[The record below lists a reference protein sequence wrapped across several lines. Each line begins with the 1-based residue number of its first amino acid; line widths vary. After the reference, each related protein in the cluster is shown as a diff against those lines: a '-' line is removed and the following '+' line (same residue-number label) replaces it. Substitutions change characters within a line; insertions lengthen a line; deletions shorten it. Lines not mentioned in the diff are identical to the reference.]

1 MRKLLSGVLAVL
13 LAVSAAVPALAAKA
27 DEVHISTVN
36 GAIYFD
42 DGETVAKNPDGE
54 GVPNPT
60 VYLVLDTLDIDP
72 GDLAAGQFPEDG
84 GGLFAGWSGAG
95 REALLEAFFDKDLF
109 KFKAGRGDDDKKI
122 IESMSIAE
130 KRVTGGADRD
140 RAVKIVIKDDYTD
153 AEYKLSPEFTFTAR
167 CDMVYESGGRLV
179 ESKNGTAGSSGINGI
194 SKGTKYVISASALKN
209 GPGAGTVPGASLEGA
224 IYIGNRTERGG
235 DQDWM
240 AGQGGYVV
248 KPERNEDNTVTWE
261 NENHAIAKLEFYA
274 DSETKKYYPK
284 LSTRW
289 DDRDYAELFA
299 DQDAFIFDFVGNPSI
314 SSTIR
319 PTLTLYNPYY
329 DWDEEELTADLEN
342 IRIYEVQDGELIDA
356 TAAFRHGEDEDG
368 NDVFTLKTRTLG
380 TYIFV
385 EKTLAGEAPAGE
397 PADEKEIP
405 NTGR

>member
-1 MRKLLSGVLAVL
+1 
-13 LAVSAAVPALAAKA
+13 
-27 DEVHISTVN
+27 
-36 GAIYFD
+36 
-42 DGETVAKNPDGE
+42 
-54 GVPNPT
+54 
-60 VYLVLDTLDIDP
+60 
-72 GDLAAGQFPEDG
+72 
-84 GGLFAGWSGAG
+84 
-95 REALLEAFFDKDLF
+95 
-109 KFKAGRGDDDKKI
+109 
-122 IESMSIAE
+122 
-130 KRVTGGADRD
+130 
-140 RAVKIVIKDDYTD
+140 
-153 AEYKLSPEFTFTAR
+153 
-167 CDMVYESGGRLV
+167 MVYESGGRLV
-179 ESKNGTAGSSGINGI
+179 ESKNGTAGSSGVNGI

-319 PTLTLYNPYY
+319 PMLTLYNPYY

-385 EKTLAGEAPAGE
+385 EKTLAGESPAAE
-397 PADEKEIP
+397 PSGEKEIP

>member
-54 GVPNPT
+54 GVPNTT
-60 VYLVLDTLDIDP
+60 VYLVLDTLDIVP

-179 ESKNGTAGSSGINGI
+179 ESKNGTAGSSGVNGI

-240 AGQGGYVV
+240 AGQGG
-248 KPERNEDNTVTWE
+248 
-261 NENHAIAKLEFYA
+261 
-274 DSETKKYYPK
+274 
-284 LSTRW
+284 LS
-289 DDRDYAELFA
+289 
-299 DQDAFIFDFVGNPSI
+299 
-314 SSTIR
+314 
-319 PTLTLYNPYY
+319 
-329 DWDEEELTADLEN
+329 
-342 IRIYEVQDGELIDA
+342 LI
-356 TAAFRHGEDEDG
+356 H
-368 NDVFTLKTRTLG
+368 
-380 TYIFV
+380 I
-385 EKTLAGEAPAGE
+385 
-397 PADEKEIP
+397 
-405 NTGR
+405 

>member
-1 MRKLLSGVLAVL
+1 M
-13 LAVSAAVPALAAKA
+13 
-27 DEVHISTVN
+27 
-36 GAIYFD
+36 
-42 DGETVAKNPDGE
+42 
-54 GVPNPT
+54 
-60 VYLVLDTLDIDP
+60 
-72 GDLAAGQFPEDG
+72 
-84 GGLFAGWSGAG
+84 
-95 REALLEAFFDKDLF
+95 
-109 KFKAGRGDDDKKI
+109 
-122 IESMSIAE
+122 
-130 KRVTGGADRD
+130 
-140 RAVKIVIKDDYTD
+140 
-153 AEYKLSPEFTFTAR
+153 
-167 CDMVYESGGRLV
+167 
-179 ESKNGTAGSSGINGI
+179 
-194 SKGTKYVISASALKN
+194 
-209 GPGAGTVPGASLEGA
+209 
-224 IYIGNRTERGG
+224 
-235 DQDWM
+235 
-240 AGQGGYVV
+240 V

-319 PTLTLYNPYY
+319 PMLTLYNPYY

-385 EKTLAGEAPAGE
+385 EKTLAGESPAAE
-397 PADEKEIP
+397 PSGEKEIP